1 MSGVELLVDVDPT
14 GAGIGLAL
22 APTNIDLSSS
32 TLTLNW
38 WATGCRPTSAT
49 GSIQPEGGDAAS
61 ILEVPQA
68 TCGQSSDSFNIWVDN
83 NPTYAWNA
91 SNVILRDDQSAIHSF
106 TSQETFDTSHN
117 FTWISKRQFL
127 AQRRQHSVS
136 AWYPFD
142 RYAVSTTIGAFDTDG
157 SPLPIYFVHLY
168 AGLSGYNLQVD
179 AIEHVRTSNSDE
191 ALHITFSIRRCEG
204 VKLFA
209 ITLFLTNYVLAA
221 AMVWVAVCAHY
232 GPSLPESA
240 LFLPLTN
247 ILLLPQLRG
256 AMPGVPDFGIFM
268 DLFGYYVN
276 ISAICFAALFMFFKI
291 VSGRRPSSITGVTE
305 HPPSEALPLYRKGAL
320 PIAVE
325 RSLSITGTV
334 EHFDKGPV
342 PIHGTHQHVED
353 VVAMFSENTE
363 PRDVCV
369 R

>member
-1 MSGVELLVDVDPT
+1 MSGVKFLVDVDPT

-38 WATGCRPTSAT
+38 WATGRRPTSAT

-91 SNVILRDDQSAIHSF
+91 SNVILRDDQSAIQGSSF

-142 RYAVSTTIGAFDTDG
+142 RYA
-157 SPLPIYFVHLY
+157 
-168 AGLSGYNLQVD
+168 VD

-291 VSGRRPSSITGVTE
+291 VSGRRPSSIIGVTE